1 MQQAEIARVIA
12 ILAHR
17 GQVDKVGED
26 YFEHPQRV
34 VSRLSRSFRDGD
46 NENDL
51 LAAVGWLHDVLEDSE
66 FTAADLRRAGVRDD
80 IIKSVETL
88 TKVPN
93 EPNEDYYRRV
103 SNDYF
108 ARKVKIADMQ
118 DNLDPKRLAQ
128 LDDATIARLVKKYA
142 KGLKAL
148 GA

>member
-1 MQQAEIARVIA
+1 MKQAEIARVVA
-12 ILAHR
+12 VLAHR

-34 VSRLSRSFRDGD
+34 VSRLSRGFREGD
-46 NENDL
+46 AENDL
-51 LAAVGWLHDVLEDSE
+51 VTAVAWLHDVLEDTE
-66 FTAADLRRAGVRDD
+66 FTSADLRRCGIRSDV
-80 IIKSVETL
+80 IKSVETL

-103 SNDYF
+103 RNDYF

-118 DNLDPKRLAQ
+118 DNLDPERLAQ

-142 KGLKAL
+142 KGLEAL